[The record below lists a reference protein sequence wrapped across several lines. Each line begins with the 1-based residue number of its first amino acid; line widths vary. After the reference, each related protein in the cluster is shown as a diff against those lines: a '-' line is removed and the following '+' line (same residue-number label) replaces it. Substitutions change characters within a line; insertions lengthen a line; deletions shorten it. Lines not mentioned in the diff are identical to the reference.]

1 MCKPGPTRQ
10 RVARLQDARGRLVD
24 NVNMPSLSH
33 VYDTLII
40 GGGPGGLTAAIYLR
54 RFTRDVA
61 LVDKGNS
68 RLRLIPVSHNYPG
81 FPEGVPG
88 HALLGNLTAQLE
100 RYGGVVMPGE
110 ILDLRIEDGH
120 FVADYAAE
128 DAPEGEPVQIRA
140 LTVLL
145 ATGVADVG
153 LPVEN
158 WREAVAFGSV
168 RLCPVCD
175 GFDVMD
181 KRIAVATA
189 EVNPVGHAMFM
200 RTFSAD
206 VTLFERGPSSIL
218 TDDDRRRLDA
228 AGVRYIDSPLL
239 SVTLDAAMKPVMH
252 TADGNDHLADVF
264 YPMLGENAR
273 SGLAAKLGAETA
285 HCDELVVDSHG
296 ATAVPGLYAIGD
308 VTVGL
313 NQIAVAT
320 GEAARAATHIHNRL
334 PPALRPAKAAS
345 PLALHRVA

>member
-1 MCKPGPTRQ
+1 MPTSSEL
-10 RVARLQDARGRLVD
+10 ATA
-24 NVNMPSLSH
+24 H
-33 VYDTLII
+33 VYDTLIV

-54 RFTRDVA
+54 RFTRNVA

-88 HALLGNLTAQLE
+88 HILLGNLATQLQ
-100 RYGGVVMPGE
+100 RYGGSVMPGE
-110 ILDLRIEDGH
+110 IVDLRIEDGL
-120 FVADYAAE
+120 FVGDYV
-128 DAPEGEPVQIRA
+128 PEGEAEAVQIRA
-140 LTVLL
+140 HTALL
-145 ATGVADVG
+145 ATGVADAG

-189 EVNPVGHAMFM
+189 EVNPVGHALFM

-206 VTLFERGPSSIL
+206 VTLFERGSPSMLS
-218 TDDDRRRLDA
+218 DDDRRRLDA

-239 SVTLDAAMKPVMH
+239 SVTMDASMKPVLH
-252 TADGNDHLADVF
+252 TEDGRDHEADVF

-273 SGLAAKLGAETA
+273 SGLAAKLGARTA
-285 HCDELVVDSHG
+285 QCDEIVVDDHQQ
-296 ATAVPGLYAIGD
+296 TTVPGLYAIGD
-308 VTVGL
+308 VVVGL

-320 GEAARAATHIHNRL
+320 GQAARAAVRIHNQL
-334 PPALRPAKAAS
+334 PPALRPAGLHPAALQVTS
-345 PLALHRVA
+345 

>member
-1 MCKPGPTRQ
+1 MATLP
-10 RVARLQDARGRLVD
+10 
-24 NVNMPSLSH
+24 H

-54 RFTRDVA
+54 RFTRNVA

-88 HALLGNLTAQLE
+88 HALLGNLTAQLQ
-100 RYGGVVMPGE
+100 RYGGSVMAGE

-120 FVADYAAE
+120 FVADYVPA
-128 DAPEGEPVQIRA
+128 DAPAGELTQIRA

-189 EVNPVGHAMFM
+189 EVNPVGHALFM

-206 VTLFERGPSSIL
+206 VTLFERGPASIL
-218 TDDDRRRLDA
+218 TDEDRRRLDA

-239 SVTLDAAMKPVMH
+239 SVTLDASMKPVMH
-252 TADGNDHLADVF
+252 TADGQEVPADVF

-273 SGLAAKLGAETA
+273 SGLAANLGAETA
-285 HCDELVVDSHG
+285 HCDELVVDAHG
-296 ATAVPGLYAIGD
+296 ATTVPGLYAIGD

-320 GEAARAATHIHNRL
+320 GQAARAATHIHNRL
-334 PPALRPAKAAS
+334 PPALRPAAVAS
-345 PLALHRVA
+345 PLALHNMAA

>member
-1 MCKPGPTRQ
+1 MATLP
-10 RVARLQDARGRLVD
+10 
-24 NVNMPSLSH
+24 H

-40 GGGPGGLTAAIYLR
+40 GGGPGGLTAAMYLR
-54 RFTRDVA
+54 RFTRNVA

-88 HALLGNLTAQLE
+88 HALLGNLTAQLQ
-100 RYGGVVMPGE
+100 RYGGSVMAGE

-120 FVADYAAE
+120 FVADYAPA
-128 DAPEGEPVQIRA
+128 DVPEGAPAGDITQIRS

-175 GFDVMD
+175 GFDVID

-189 EVNPVGHAMFM
+189 EVNPVGHALFM

-206 VTLFERGPSSIL
+206 VTLFERGPASIL
-218 TDDDRRRLDA
+218 TDEDRRRLDA

-239 SVTLDAAMKPVMH
+239 SVTLDASMKPVMH
-252 TADGNDHLADVF
+252 TADGQDFSADVF

-273 SGLAAKLGAETA
+273 SDLAARLGAETA
-285 HCDELVVDSHG
+285 HCDELVVDVRG
-296 ATAVPGLYAIGD
+296 ATTVPGLFAIGD

-320 GEAARAATHIHNRL
+320 GQAARAATHIHNLL
-334 PPALRPAKAAS
+334 PPALRPAAVAS
-345 PLALHRVA
+345 PLALHNMAA